1 MVMPILFKL
10 VATAGIVILVALA
23 VGRLGPRLGGIL
35 AGMPVILGPGY
46 FFMLQEQPPPFV
58 QDAVLATLHALVA
71 TLLFTVCFV
80 LVAGRLS
87 ALRSLGLSILCWVPA
102 ALLFSGIPG
111 GLGVAVLAYLVALGV
126 AERVNRALHLDQ
138 PVVLARAG
146 WLDLVLRGLLAGLL
160 VSLATTLGAQAGPL
174 LSGILLGFPAG
185 ILTIAWTLHERYG
198 AEVARMTVSMTQR
211 GMLSLIAFCSV
222 SYLTVGRLPWGA
234 VFLLSLVAS
243 VAVSMLLFAISRWRA
258 RRLYPSPPPGPQ
270 RP

>member
-1 MVMPILFKL
+1 MIEVLLLKL
-10 VATAGIVILVALA
+10 VATAAIVVGVALA
-23 VGRLGPRLGGIL
+23 VGKLGPRLGGIL

-46 FFMLQEQPPPFV
+46 FFMLQEQPVPFV

-87 ALRSLGLSILCWVPA
+87 ALRSLGLAILCWVPA
-102 ALLFSGIPG
+102 AVLFGRLPG
-111 GLGVAVLAYLVALGV
+111 GLGVAVLAYLVVLCG
-126 AERVNRALHLDQ
+126 AELINRWLRLDQ

-160 VSLATTLGAQAGPL
+160 VSVATTMGARAGPL

-222 SYLTVGRLPWGA
+222 SYLTVGLLPWGA
-234 VFLLSLVAS
+234 VFLLSLAAS
-243 VAVSMLLFAISRWRA
+243 VGVSMLLFMVSRWRA
-258 RRLYPSPPPGPQ
+258 RRLYPSPVHRAP
-270 RP
+270 RH

>member
-1 MVMPILFKL
+1 MIEVLLLKL
-10 VATAGIVILVALA
+10 VATAAIVVGVALA

-46 FFMLQEQPPPFV
+46 FFMLQEQSPPFV
-58 QDAVLATLHALVA
+58 RDAVLATLHALVA

-80 LVAGRLS
+80 LVAARLS
-87 ALRSLGLSILCWVPA
+87 ALRSLGLAILCWVPA
-102 ALLFSGIPG
+102 ALVFSWIPG
-111 GLGVAVLAYLVALGV
+111 GLGVAVLAYLVALGG
-126 AERVNRALHLDQ
+126 AELLNRALQLNQ

-146 WLDLVLRGLLAGLL
+146 WLDLILRGLLAGLL
-160 VSLATTLGAQAGPL
+160 VSVATTLAARSGPL

-222 SYLTVGRLPWGA
+222 SYLAVGRLPWGT
-234 VFLLSLVAS
+234 VFVLSLAAS
-243 VAVSMLLFAISRWRA
+243 VGVSMLLFMLSRWRA
-258 RRLYPSPPPGPQ
+258 RRLYPAPEHRAAQG
-270 RP
+270 